1 MARFV
6 CLVFLS
12 LPVLSDAFSFVPP
25 YLRHSDVGGGRGRYK
40 RNTGN
45 CYPGINNHANFDLGL
60 PRNSSA
66 YVSGY
71 LPSPGNWSC
80 VVAQNQGLVYGP
92 AVKPHALFVSYY
104 EGGEVMSFGIA
115 SSAHFGTAVSPWSFY
130 YWQKNNANQV
140 NIRICRWL
148 TRKHLAAP
156 NENGGNLPKPPGGCL
171 FELNQ
176 YINAGFSHQ
185 SGIIFGLSW
194 SGNRVTLYTRKGV
207 RHILVP
213 GAEYWDVV
221 NMYCAHARSCAHQVV
236 YDPITVNVTVSS
248 SGAISSYSVCHNC
261 KGFPEHVFA
270 VGDNGEIPPT
280 FDFTNWFML
289 TNSTSVVQGR
299 VVSKQPL
306 KLLCLWPVPAL
317 QSTDTIVHFNGSAAD
332 KRCNGYSGGGT
343 ADALRFSL
351 NFSRDDAL
359 QGAGSIQLITIAG
372 AYVFTCQNTT
382 SSAPSGHSFIPF
394 GDSKQTY
401 YCFVTYPIGNDT
413 KSQFVGVLPPT
424 LREVVVDRFGNV
436 YLNGY
441 RFMNTPAVLAV
452 NFSLTSLHASD
463 FWTVA
468 FAVNVDVLL
477 DIENTYIKQ
486 VLYCNSPINLV
497 KCQQMQFFI
506 ENGFYPYSNAS
517 EDKPPRTFVALPVH
531 SNHMFVNVTVNVTH
545 KSGNVWC
552 AQCPPSG
559 WHVDFNGA
567 ASVCVDTR
575 QYTLVIKSNIT
586 EQWLCSS
593 LVKNCTTDS
602 SGPNCKCDW
611 NNTNINCLPQPCELM
626 DPHIV
631 SSASSCP
638 FTLAALNDYLSFESV
653 CFSTVR
659 KPGSCALQLASV
671 GYGQVMP
678 FTEIY
683 VTTTKGAKIT
693 GVPLDRI
700 PADGVVDQSVVHY
713 NVCTDYT
720 IYGMSGR
727 GVIVSTDLE
736 YRSGLFYASD
746 AGTLLG
752 FKNVTTGRVFGVLP
766 CQLSKQVVVV
776 ADTIVGAMTAAEL
789 DNFNFNYT
797 TNTSMFYYHSNSIGN
812 CTEPVLTYS
821 SMGICADGSI
831 GRMEIRQT
839 VGKLASPLVS
849 GNLSIPVNFTLSV
862 QAEYV
867 QVTMKPVS
875 VDCATYVC
883 NGNPS
888 CLQLLTQYATA
899 CKTIED
905 ALRLSAR
912 LESVEVN
919 DMLTVSEDALHLATI
934 DNFNGGAYNFSSVLP
949 KNIGGRS
956 VIEDLLFDKVVT
968 SGLGTVDADYK
979 SCVEGFKDAQTFKI
993 MTHACAQYYNGIMVV
1008 PGVADPD
1015 TMAHFTASLVG
1026 GLSFAFLTSAAA
1038 YPFGQVVQG
1047 RLNYV
1052 ALQTDVL
1059 QKNQQILAASFNS
1072 AMGNITAAF
1081 GEVNNMLHQTSEAIR
1096 TVAVAL
1102 DKVQTVVNQ
1111 QGQALSELTKQLSVN
1126 FDAISSSIEDIYNRL
1141 DKLAADAQVD
1151 RLINGR
1157 LASLNAFVTQ
1167 QLTKFTDVRASRLLA
1182 QEKVNE
1188 CVKSQSRR
1196 YGFCGNGTHI
1206 FSIVNAAPDGLMFLH
1221 TVLVPTAYATVD
1233 AWAGVCA
1240 GGRAFVLREVGLT
1253 LFKNYNDTLLIT
1265 SRDMF
1270 EPRLPQR
1277 ADFVEIASCD
1287 VSYLNMTQ
1295 DDFESLLPEYIDVN
1309 KTLSELL
1316 QNLTQ
1321 NRPSLPDLPIEIF
1334 NGTFLNLTTQIKDL
1348 ENRSATIEETARRLD
1363 LIIRDI
1369 NGTLVDLEWLNRVE
1383 TYIKWPWYIWLLIV
1397 LALIFT
1403 VALLLYCCLSTGC
1416 CGCFKCM
1423 KEMDLQGRQLKPFEF
1438 EKVHIQ

>member
-1 MARFV
+1 MFFCTFV
-6 CLVFLS
+6 LLFVGQS
-12 LPVLSDAFSFVPP
+12 LAFELVPP
-25 YLRHSDVGGGRGRYK
+25 YLRFRRGVARA
-40 RNTGN
+40 NTGS
-45 CYPGINNHANFDLGL
+45 CYPGIDRHANFKLGL
-60 PRNSSA
+60 PNNSTTI
-66 YVSGY
+66 VSGY
-71 LPSPGNWSC
+71 LPLPSNWTC
-80 VVAQNQGLVYGP
+80 LILQTPTAVYGP
-92 AVKPHALFVSYY
+92 TPVPHALFVSYY
-104 EGGEVMSFGIA
+104 EGGEVMAFGIA
-115 SSAHFGTAVSPWSFY
+115 SSRHFNTPLSPWSVF
-130 YWQKNNANQV
+130 YWQHNNGGRIV
-140 NIRICRWL
+140 IRICKWPGRQP
-148 TRKHLAAP
+148 LAGP
-156 NENGGNLPKPPGGCL
+156 NNPTNRPKPPGGCL
-171 FELNQ
+171 VDLDLKG
-176 YINAGFSHQ
+176 GFAHN
-185 SGIIFGLSW
+185 SGAIFGMSW
-194 SGNRVTLYTRKGV
+194 SGNRVTLYTLIGV

-213 GAEYWDVV
+213 GADYWDVV
-221 NMYCAHARSCAHQVV
+221 NMYCAHPKSCAHQVV
-236 YDPITVNVTVSS
+236 YNPITVNVTT
-248 SGAISSYSVCHNC
+248 GADGKITAYNVCSAC

-270 VGDNGEIPPT
+270 VGDGGEIPPT

-317 QSTDTIVHFNGSAAD
+317 QSTDTVVYFNGSASD
-332 KRCNGYSGGGT
+332 KRCNGYASGGV

-351 NFSRDDAL
+351 NFSSDDVL
-359 QGAGSIQLITIAG
+359 QGAGSITLVTIAG
-372 AYVFTCQNTT
+372 DYVFTCHNTT
-382 SSAPSGHSFIPF
+382 ALDASSHSALGSSFIPF
-394 GDSKQTY
+394 GSTKQPH
-401 YCFVTYPIGNDT
+401 YCFVTFPVGNNT
-413 KSQFVGVLPPT
+413 KSMFVGVLPPL

-441 RFMNTPAVLAV
+441 RFMSAPAVLAL
-452 NFSLTSLHASD
+452 NFSLTSTKASD

-486 VLYCNSPINLV
+486 VLYCSNPLNMV
-497 KCQQMQFFI
+497 KCQQMQFFV
-506 ENGFYPYSNAS
+506 ENGFYPYSNATA
-517 EDKPPRTFVALPVH
+517 DVLPRTYVALPVH

-545 KSGNVWC
+545 KQNGVWC

-559 WHVDFNGA
+559 WHIDFNG
-567 ASVCVDTR
+567 SPSMCVDTR
-575 QYTLVIKSNIT
+575 QFTIVFKSNIT
-586 EQWLCSS
+586 EQWLCTAE
-593 LVKNCTTDS
+593 VNNCTLSNS
-602 SGPNCKCDW
+602 SRDCSHLCNWTAGNKQC
-611 NNTNINCLPQPCELM
+611 IPQPCDLM
-626 DPHIV
+626 NPHIV
-631 SSASSCP
+631 SVASSCP
-638 FTLAALNDYLSFESV
+638 FTFNALNDYLSFESL
-653 CFSTVR
+653 CFSTTR
-659 KPGSCALQLASV
+659 TPGSCALQLATM
-671 GYGQVMP
+671 GYGIASP
-678 FTEIY
+678 FAEIY
-683 VTTTKGAKIT
+683 VSTTKGAKIT
-693 GVPLDRI
+693 GVPADRI
-700 PADGVVDQSVVHY
+700 PEDGVVDQSVVFY

-727 GVIVSTDLE
+727 GVIVNTLLD

-752 FKNVTTGRVFGVLP
+752 FKNVTTGEVYGVLP
-766 CQLSKQVVVV
+766 CQLSKQVVIV
-776 ADTIVGAMTAAEL
+776 ADNIVGAMTASED
-789 DNFNFNYT
+789 DNFNFNHT
-797 TNTSMFYYHSNSIGN
+797 TNTSMFYYHSNSAGN

-831 GRMEIRQT
+831 GRVEMRQT
-839 VGKLASPLVS
+839 VGKLASPMVS

-867 QVTMKPVS
+867 QVSMKPVS

-883 NGNPS
+883 NGNPH

-919 DMLTVSEDALHLATI
+919 EMLTVSEEALELATI
-934 DNFNGGAYNFSSVLP
+934 DKFNGGDYNFSSVLP
-949 KNIGGRS
+949 KQAGGRS

-979 SCVEGFKDAQTFKI
+979 ACVEGFKDAQTFKI

-1151 RLINGR
+1151 RLISGR

-1206 FSIVNAAPDGLMFLH
+1206 FSLVNAAPDGLMFFH
-1221 TVLVPTAYATVD
+1221 TVLVPTAYATVS
-1233 AWAGVCA
+1233 AWAGICVD
-1240 GGRAFVLREVGLT
+1240 GQAFVLREVGLT
-1253 LFKNYNDTLLIT
+1253 LFKNYNDTFLIT
-1265 SRDMF
+1265 ARDMF

-1277 ADFVEIASCD
+1277 ADFVQIASCD
-1287 VSYLNMTQ
+1287 VSYVNMSRDEFDQ
-1295 DDFESLLPEYIDVN
+1295 LPPEYIDVN

-1316 QNLTQ
+1316 ENLTQ
-1321 NRPSLPDLPIEIF
+1321 TRPPKPDFPIEIF
-1334 NGTFLNLTTQIKDL
+1334 NGTYLNLTSQIKDL

-1403 VALLLYCCLSTGC
+1403 VALLLYCCLATGC